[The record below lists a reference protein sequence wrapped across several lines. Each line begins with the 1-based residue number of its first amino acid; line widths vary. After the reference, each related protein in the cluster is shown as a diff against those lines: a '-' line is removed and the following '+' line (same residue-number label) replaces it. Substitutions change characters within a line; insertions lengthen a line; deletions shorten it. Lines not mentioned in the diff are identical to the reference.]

1 MSVEVNPVGLHC
13 GRSCLYCYELPTRQ
27 GERNR
32 RPGPVDHARVQ
43 LRVLEAAG
51 PDGFTLFGG
60 EPLLASLEDL
70 EKLWAFGLERYGKN
84 GCQTDGHVIGE
95 EHLALFKRY
104 KVHVG
109 FSIDGPGELNGA
121 RVAGTP
127 EQTLEATNR
136 SIAALRRCL
145 AEGIGASLIVT
156 LHRLNADGD
165 RLPRLLTWLR
175 DLAGAGLRSV
185 RLHSLELD
193 AGARHVALD
202 LEQALAA
209 FRACRA
215 VAREA
220 GLQLDIFT
228 DMEKKLRDPEASATC
243 IWNDCDPWTTPAVH
257 GIGPDGSRSLCQRVH
272 KDGRQWAP
280 MPGAPARIRQAV
292 LWATPQERGGCA
304 GCRFFLACGG
314 QCPGTAI
321 GGDWRRRSSDCAL
334 WFALLSDVEAELV
347 ARGEQPASLAPDLGE
362 RVARRLA
369 WYAAGAAGGHGDAHG
384 DAPHGDGHGDHS
396 DHGDHADLA
405 PVVAQLAGGEVIG

>member
-13 GRSCLYCYELPTRQ
+13 GRSCLYCYELPGRQ
-27 GERNR
+27 AERNR

-43 LRVLEAAG
+43 LQVIEAAG

-60 EPLLASLEDL
+60 EPLLATLEDL

-84 GCQTDGHVIGE
+84 GVQTDGHVIGE
-95 EHLALFKRY
+95 EHLALFRRF

-109 FSIDGPGELNGA
+109 FSIDGPGELNAA

-136 SIAALRRCL
+136 SVAALRRCL
-145 AEGIGASLIVT
+145 ADGISCSLIVT
-156 LHRLNADGD
+156 LHRLNASSD
-165 RLPRLLTWLR
+165 RLPRLLGWLR
-175 DLAGAGLRSV
+175 DLAAAGLRSI
-185 RLHSLELD
+185 RLHALELD
-193 AGARHVALD
+193 AGARHIALD
-202 LEQALAA
+202 LGGALAA
-209 FRACRA
+209 FRACRS
-215 VAREA
+215 VSREVD
-220 GLQLDIFT
+220 LQLDIFE
-228 DMEKKLRDPEASATC
+228 DMAKKLRDPEASATC

-257 GIGPDGSRSLCQRVH
+257 GIGPTGERSLCQRVH

-280 MPGAPARIRQAV
+280 MAGAPVRIRQAV

-304 GCRFFLACGG
+304 GCRFFLQCGG

-321 GGDWRRRSSDCAL
+321 GGDWRRRSADCEL
-334 WFALLSDVEAELV
+334 WFALLSDVEAEFV
-347 ARGEQPASLAPDLGE
+347 ARGEQPASLAPDLEE
-362 RVARRLA
+362 RVRARLA
-369 WYAAGAAGGHGDAHG
+369 RYAAGASSHGDAHG

-405 PVVAQLAGGEVIG
+405 RVVSDLAGREVVL